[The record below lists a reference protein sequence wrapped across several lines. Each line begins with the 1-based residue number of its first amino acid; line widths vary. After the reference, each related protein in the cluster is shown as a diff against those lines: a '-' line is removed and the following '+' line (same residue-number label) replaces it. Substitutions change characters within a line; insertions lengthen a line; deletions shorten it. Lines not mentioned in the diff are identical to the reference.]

1 MSSLLTILVFAALAS
16 PVSYR
21 TTRQL
26 GSWVADASGVP
37 TVLGLLLHGLVF
49 VIVMASLGALFGR
62 RSSYLTE
69 GGMKFMTRDD
79 QDDENTKHYQQD
91 RFVYSVTA

>member
-1 MSSLLTILVFAALAS
+1 MSSLLAILVFAALAS
-16 PVSYR
+16 PMSYR

-26 GSWVADASGVP
+26 GSWIADANGVP
-37 TVLGLLLHGLVF
+37 TVPGLLLHGLVF
-49 VIVMASLGALFGR
+49 VIAMAVLGALFGR
-62 RSSYLTE
+62 RSGYLTA
-69 GGMKFMTRDD
+69 GGMKFVTRDD